1 MARSRKQPRTEEA
14 DHVSVR
20 LAAFIA
26 AAALTVPGT
35 VLAAPASTDATG
47 CGSGANG
54 SPGYAYAGRQDTR
67 IAHGVRATITALSLP
82 TVIAGHV
89 AAWVG
94 VGGRGDGPRGSDE
107 WLQAGIATL
116 AEGPPLVY
124 AEIARAGG
132 APTFLS
138 LLEDV
143 QVGQSHRIGVL
154 EIKGRPSWWRIWLD
168 GAPATAPIH
177 LSGSSGRWK
186 PIATAESSTGGARVC
201 NSFAFRFADVGVA
214 AALGGSWQ
222 VFTPGYRFL
231 DRGYRLDQL
240 RPVPTQTRA
249 SATDA
254 IGPYAFDARSVG

>member
-1 MARSRKQPRTEEA
+1 
-14 DHVSVR
+14 VSVK

-35 VLAAPASTDATG
+35 VVAAPAPPGATG
-47 CGSGANG
+47 CGAGANG
-54 SPGYAYAGRQDTR
+54 PAGYAYAGRQATQ
-67 IAHGVRATITALSLP
+67 IAHGVRATITPLSLP
-82 TVIAGHV
+82 TVLAGHV
-89 AAWVG
+89 AAWIG
-94 VGGRGDGPRGSDE
+94 VGGRGDGPGGSDE

-143 QVGQSHRIGVL
+143 PVGQPHRVGVL
-154 EIKGRPSWWRIWLD
+154 EIKGRPNWWRVWLD
-168 GAPATAPIH
+168 GAPVTAPIH

-186 PIATAESSTGGARVC
+186 PIATAETSTGSARVC
-201 NSFAFRFADVGVA
+201 NSFAFRFAEVGVA

-222 VFTPGYRFL
+222 VFMPGYRFL

-240 RPVPTQTRA
+240 RPVPPRTRT

-254 IGPYAFDARSVG
+254 IKPYAFDARSVG